1 MDEHS
6 PRASGLGLCLEF
18 NQSPLPRPKRLLD
31 SAERVQALQSAK
43 KACGLS
49 HPCSTPDPGE
59 KLLLSSPDSACFQ
72 GSSPFLDNT
81 GEDDDLVA
89 SSMSKYDDVAI
100 SLDTTRCFDESEPD
114 DSLLEL
120 SENEEGNFP
129 FNYPEEEIQEIL
141 ADDGGEAGRHLGR
154 RSTES
159 QNGNG
164 ESEKDEISSCTGASV
179 ISDETDITAESP
191 NEPLS
196 REGSPPGAEGYP
208 SPSRESPHLDEN
220 HLRSAQ
226 VTRMLFELDLQ
237 ELLSLSP
244 IDADYEYQLL
254 EDSFLEAVTKEASEE
269 VINDC
274 LENEEAASSC
284 LLQESSEEL
293 MVNGQQSL
301 DVDSLGIPGAS
312 RHKPD
317 CCGDGVEGSVS
328 SSDFLSGQSSA
339 EKILPAG
346 VLRCP
351 TPSSVFRNQELSKA
365 PKSCFSGK
373 LDSPENEGR
382 QEPSE
387 AEQPSSST
395 LLSETAVGQI
405 EQEKTTRAKK
415 PGEVIPVLQEKERLH
430 QGTCISKVDLKQKK
444 HFYPENAHPCEES
457 GGSCSRDPSS
467 GELQSDSPQGH
478 VSQPCLFTTHLGPFW
493 QEQVRADPTQQ
504 GGTSSEDC
512 S

>member
-1 MDEHS
+1 MAAGERGLPVALPS
-6 PRASGLGLCLEF
+6 PGIG
-18 NQSPLPRPKRLLD
+18 PKRLLD
-31 SAERVQALQSAK
+31 SAEQVQALQSAK
-43 KACGLS
+43 KSCGLS
-49 HPCSTPDPGE
+49 HPCSTPDPGD

-89 SSMSKYDDVAI
+89 SSVSKYDDVAI

-114 DSLLEL
+114 DSLLDL
-120 SENEEGNFP
+120 SENEEGNSP
-129 FNYPEEEIQEIL
+129 FSYTEEEIQEIL
-141 ADDGGEAGRHLGR
+141 ADDGGEAEQHLGR
-154 RSTES
+154 RSTRS

-179 ISDETDITAESP
+179 ISDDTDITTEPP

-196 REGSPPGAEGYP
+196 REGSPAADEGYP
-208 SPSRESPHLDEN
+208 SPLRESPHLDEN

-237 ELLSLSP
+237 ELLGLSP
-244 IDADYEYQLL
+244 IDADCEYQLL
-254 EDSFLEAVTKEASEE
+254 EDSFLEAVTKEASEK

-301 DVDSLGIPGAS
+301 GVDSLGKTPVAS
-312 RHKPD
+312 GHKPD

-328 SSDFLSGQSSA
+328 SSDFPSGQSSA
-339 EKILPAG
+339 EETLTAG

-351 TPSSVFRNQELSKA
+351 TPSSGFRNQELSKA

-373 LDSPENEGR
+373 LDSPEDEGG

-395 LLSETAVGQI
+395 LLSETTVGQT
-405 EQEKTTRAKK
+405 EQEKTSRAKK

-430 QGTCISKVDLKQKK
+430 QGTCISEVDLKQKK

-457 GGSCSRDPSS
+457 GGFCSR
-467 GELQSDSPQGH
+467 
-478 VSQPCLFTTHLGPFW
+478 
-493 QEQVRADPTQQ
+493 
-504 GGTSSEDC
+504 
-512 S
+512 

>member
-6 PRASGLGLCLEF
+6 PRASELGLCLEF

-89 SSMSKYDDVAI
+89 SSVSKYDDVAI

-129 FNYPEEEIQEIL
+129 FNYTEEEIQEIL
-141 ADDGGEAGRHLGR
+141 ADDGAEAERHLGR
-154 RSTES
+154 RTQS

-179 ISDETDITAESP
+179 ISDDTDITAEPP

-196 REGSPPGAEGYP
+196 REDSPPGAEGYP
-208 SPSRESPHLDEN
+208 SPLRESPHLDEN

-293 MVNGQQSL
+293 TANGQQSL
-301 DVDSLGIPGAS
+301 GVDSLGIPVAS
-312 RHKPD
+312 GHKPD

-339 EKILPAG
+339 EKTLPAG

-351 TPSSVFRNQELSKA
+351 TPSSVFRNQELSEA
-365 PKSCFSGK
+365 PKRCFSGK
-373 LDSPENEGR
+373 LDSPEDEGR

-430 QGTCISKVDLKQKK
+430 QGTCISEVDLKQKK

-457 GGSCSRDPSS
+457 SGSCSRDSSS

-478 VSQPCLFTTHLGPFW
+478 VSQPCLSPAHLGPFW

-512 S
+512 P